1 MCAIEDLASSLEEK
15 ASGTLLL
22 LVIIAALAAIAV
34 LGDRV
39 YLGIVDTNLD
49 HFSQWRAVL
58 ICGLVGGLAGGL
70 FSRLL
75 YAGSHAARRYVS
87 PQGLRGA
94 MLFGVLIHVLGLIHT
109 GPTH

>member
-49 HFSQWRAVL
+49 PFSQWRAVL

-75 YAGSHAARRYVS
+75 YAGSHAARRDVRQPRSEARRVGKGGVS
-87 PQGLRGA
+87 TVRCRG
-94 MLFGVLIHVLGLIHT
+94 
-109 GPTH
+109 